1 MMLVN
6 ENDELRRD
14 FGIRS
19 RDAKRILKCRQQ
31 LCIPMPALGEVF
43 CKIRDKCKDNSNE
56 VLLTLNKLMDDGYFR
71 TRYISNP
78 YDTFELSK
86 RLSNRRR
93 DSRDLISAMDALI
106 LATAIVDPDCTEFY
120 TSDTKLVSDS
130 NVSEIVADYRENND
144 YDRMAEI
151 PIDKIIA

>member
-1 MMLVN
+1 
-6 ENDELRRD
+6 
-14 FGIRS
+14 
-19 RDAKRILKCRQQ
+19 
-31 LCIPMPALGEVF
+31 MPALGEVF